1 MKRSI
6 AILMALVLVSAL
18 LAVFVSAEDAPE
30 AIDLLPPKDT
40 VWSLNEHIGNKVNI
54 TYQDDAIVLAGEQKT
69 EDDSW
74 PSADYDFTPFTVN
87 VDDYD
92 LDIDFSIQGEG
103 SARGAISFYF
113 NSSKDTGYSIGNT
126 AVKPALGI
134 EEKGN
139 DYYPGDYKVK
149 VSLADVAK
157 SKDYDWDVEWSKAVV
172 DNSLTFSGM
181 RVFACGGGTVLLR
194 SLKLVPK
201 SEEPVKE
208 TITVDGKLD
217 DTGWAED
224 KWVLASIDNDTASI
238 QDTPEEKLKDAF
250 EFKVNMRT
258 DDEKLYVAV
267 IANHELVPGTGVGA
281 ESTRS
286 GLSFR
291 IWMHSDPEYKQYTH
305 FYDIWPDANKDTR
318 TAAKYNKS
326 TTENSGANIENSSF
340 VGVVGETED
349 GMAVYEMS
357 VNLNEFMK
365 EGDDTIHYFVNLVNG
380 ATSGYFVGVIYPP
393 IPLGARNELDQTY
406 MPWIEWYT
414 ESDGVLKVADA
425 KLGVVEPKNDDP
437 TPGDGDAN
445 YVQEIAAKVGDPAA
459 DGKFDI
465 VFDTTTDENGNVKSV
480 ITLKGFDADSKIS
493 SILFPIFFDGERLEQ
508 NFQINDDNSVNC
520 FDALPGDKWENMT
533 VYNPADDNS
542 DVNNFPGQ
550 AHVYV
555 QILNAEKED
564 QVCKGDTEINITL
577 NFKLKEG
584 YDIGGIWIPT
594 ENVEATSWDDPAG
607 RDILR
612 ATGGS
617 AFAERPEDQ
626 PSDPT
631 PPVDDPTQP
640 GDAGILVF
648 AILGVL
654 AVVGAAVVIKVRK

>member
-1 MKRSI
+1 
-6 AILMALVLVSAL
+6 
-18 LAVFVSAEDAPE
+18 
-30 AIDLLPPKDT
+30 
-40 VWSLNEHIGNKVNI
+40 
-54 TYQDDAIVLAGEQKT
+54 
-69 EDDSW
+69 
-74 PSADYDFTPFTVN
+74 
-87 VDDYD
+87 
-92 LDIDFSIQGEG
+92 
-103 SARGAISFYF
+103 
-113 NSSKDTGYSIGNT
+113 
-126 AVKPALGI
+126 
-134 EEKGN
+134 
-139 DYYPGDYKVK
+139 
-149 VSLADVAK
+149 
-157 SKDYDWDVEWSKAVV
+157 
-172 DNSLTFSGM
+172 
-181 RVFACGGGTVLLR
+181 
-194 SLKLVPK
+194 
-201 SEEPVKE
+201 
-208 TITVDGKLD
+208 
-217 DTGWAED
+217 
-224 KWVLASIDNDTASI
+224 
-238 QDTPEEKLKDAF
+238 
-250 EFKVNMRT
+250 
-258 DDEKLYVAV
+258 
-267 IANHELVPGTGVGA
+267 
-281 ESTRS
+281 
-286 GLSFR
+286 
-291 IWMHSDPEYKQYTH
+291 
-305 FYDIWPDANKDTR
+305 
-318 TAAKYNKS
+318 
-326 TTENSGANIENSSF
+326 
-340 VGVVGETED
+340 
-349 GMAVYEMS
+349 
-357 VNLNEFMK
+357 MK

-493 SILFPIFFDGERLEQ
+493 SILFPIFFDDERLEQ

-607 RDILR
+607 QNIFR

-617 AFAERPEDQ
+617 AIAEIPEDQ

-654 AVVGAAVVIKVRK
+654 AVIGAAVVVKVRK